1 MIERTIPFNQLAKAR
16 YNRGI
21 SRNHVNAIKGSFRED
36 LVQPVLVS
44 FREGKY
50 YIVNGQHTAQAI
62 YELNGNDPNTPIK
75 CHVKTGL
82 TYEQEADLYYNVN
95 TYTQPLSTLDLTIGR
110 IEANDAE
117 AIRFRDV
124 IESCG
129 YVIGTNTNSS
139 INAISLAWKLFRKD
153 DGEHLTRVLSLT
165 HACWPNNKS
174 GVDRRIIEG
183 ISLFLQYHGDEYKT
197 EQFVKRLSAEDPK
210 DLVRRAN
217 SYYAQMDSRAFTKAY
232 CMYTIIANCYNARL
246 HNRLDI
252 VPAGMK
258 V

>member
-21 SRNHVNAIKGSFRED
+21 SRNHVNQIKRNFRED

-44 FREGKY
+44 FRDGKY
-50 YIVNGQHTAQAI
+50 YIVNGQHTSQVI
-62 YELNGNDPNTPIK
+62 YELNGNDPNTPVK
-75 CHVKTGL
+75 CHVMTGL

-95 TYTQPLSTLDLTIGR
+95 TYTQPLNTLDLTIGR

-139 INAISLAWKLFRKD
+139 INAISLAWKLF
-153 DGEHLTRVLSLT
+153 
-165 HACWPNNKS
+165 
-174 GVDRRIIEG
+174 
-183 ISLFLQYHGDEYKT
+183 
-197 EQFVKRLSAEDPK
+197 
-210 DLVRRAN
+210 
-217 SYYAQMDSRAFTKAY
+217 
-232 CMYTIIANCYNARL
+232 
-246 HNRLDI
+246 
-252 VPAGMK
+252 
-258 V
+258 